1 MSMPTQT
8 LPSSQSSRM
17 SPNEMSSLNARSEL
31 MKKAGSIRG
40 GKGDFA
46 QALKQGQKQ
55 GEIPSKD
62 GHKSGLESE
71 TRLIKN
77 FDNMLKLLLT
87 GLKNQSPL
95 EPMKSQ
101 EFTEQLVQFAN
112 VEQAIQTN
120 KQLAEIK
127 DLMDQNQT
135 LANLQLV
142 DRQVNMVSDQ
152 VHWKGEPIEITV
164 APTAENAKRSTISV
178 IAEDGSVVQSFELNS
193 SDYTQ
198 KIIWSGTDS
207 KKAAMP
213 HGSYKLMAMSLDE
226 KNVPTAL
233 ETSVLTRI
241 EGIDFTTDVPTLVAG
256 SVRVPVTSVQQI
268 YAKSA
273 GVVKNE
279 MPPAKPILKEKDAS
293 DVPYVPPSAHMDKH
307 QEPLSVAEVLG
318 ADSNQNET
326 IK

>member
-1 MSMPTQT
+1 MTIPTQSS
-8 LPSSQSSRM
+8 PSSHAARM
-17 SPNEMSSLNARSEL
+17 SPNELSGSNAKSDL
-31 MKKAGSIRG
+31 MKKAGLMRG
-40 GKGDFA
+40 SKSNFA
-46 QALKQGQKQ
+46 QALKQGP
-55 GEIPSKD
+55 GESQATD
-62 GHKSGLESE
+62 GHKKGTESE

-95 EPMKSQ
+95 EPMKAQ

-142 DRQVNMVSDQ
+142 DRQVNLVSDR
-152 VHWKGEPIEITV
+152 VEWKGEPIEITV
-164 APTAENAKRSTISV
+164 APTAEKAKRSVVSI
-178 IAEDGSVVQSFELNS
+178 IAEDGSVIRSFDLRES
-193 SDYTQ
+193 ASTQ
-198 KIIWSGTDS
+198 KITWEGVDA
-207 KKAAMP
+207 KKSPMP
-213 HGSYKLMAMSLDE
+213 HGSYKIMAMSLDE
-226 KNVPTAL
+226 KNVPTSL
-233 ETSVLTRI
+233 ETSVLTRV

-268 YAKSA
+268 YAKNIVSMNNQTPKPITKAEAASA
-273 GVVKNE
+273 AE
-279 MPPAKPILKEKDAS
+279 AMPPMAQMAKQQ
-293 DVPYVPPSAHMDKH
+293 
-307 QEPLSVAEVLG
+307 QEPSNL
-318 ADSNQNET
+318 ADMLVTNEDAT